1 MEGLSDE
8 FILSGDD
15 ILDSDSIFDD
25 NNEKET
31 QDSHP
36 EKNENSDLK
45 NKETTEDVEVDPDN
59 LFHNPEGVGSE
70 EDNQEK
76 ENEDTTSDKGGTSS
90 KTNFYSSIASALK
103 DEGILPDLDDETVS
117 SVKTPEDFAEV
128 IEKQIQAKFDERQK
142 RIDSALNANVEPD
155 EVRQFESTLNFL
167 DSLKE
172 EHIADETEKGEELRK
187 RLIFQDFINRGYSK
201 ERATRE
207 VKKSFDSGT
216 DIEDAK
222 EALESNRE
230 YFNTQYQEVVKEAQE
245 EIKAEK
251 ERIRKEA
258 AQLKKSMLEDKEMFE
273 GIELDKMTRQK
284 AFDNITKP
292 IYKTEEGE
300 YLTAIQKYEA
310 ENPVEFRKYLSILFT
325 MTDGFKNLDTV
336 VKGKVK
342 KEVKQSL
349 RELEHKL
356 SSPSRATGNPRFVGM
371 DNDKESYL
379 GKGWELDLNKILYHY
394 PFLQI

>member
-258 AQLKKSMLEDKEMFE
+258 AQLKKSMLEDKEIFE

-379 GKGWELDLNKILYHY
+379 GKGWELDL
-394 PFLQI
+394 